1 MNYQIKAC
9 FYNIMFGELIWT
21 LDVLMVMHAHML
33 NPRAFLEDAIRTN
46 MIEYWTAG
54 MPWLPVNNAISTDFS
69 YNANDEAK
77 TNWVAR
83 TGLNWDNQADSM
95 TKDFRCPWCKG
106 GLKVPW
112 TTCGTASESERYCCH
127 NSIMQIRYI

>member
-1 MNYQIKAC
+1 
-9 FYNIMFGELIWT
+9 MFGELIWT

-95 TKDFRCPWCKG
+95 TKEFRCPWCKG

-127 NSIMQIRYI
+127 NSIMQICYI